1 VIALTFTALSICSAL
16 ATIRASGV
24 EGIAFSR
31 GWFKLAIALAFPF
44 NPTVLNLTGSAGSI
58 AISLG
63 TTRGGSEMR
72 QRSFWDGLMFGF
84 SASLMLWQDLPPVQ
98 VGIVLALLFGT
109 ALATLGGGE

>member
-1 VIALTFTALSICSAL
+1 
-16 ATIRASGV
+16 
-24 EGIAFSR
+24 
-31 GWFKLAIALAFPF
+31 
-44 NPTVLNLTGSAGSI
+44 
-58 AISLG
+58 
-63 TTRGGSEMR
+63 MR